1 MSAGGGHRG
10 FQFPFLHEL
19 DSWVEKTAVEKGG
32 FFLPATWLFGAA
44 IGGAIAF
51 NFIAPLQSLHNW
63 DLVFLLAPLWMPV
76 MVGRFAMLRFIQM
89 RRSYTNF
96 QNKFVLLELR
106 MPREVLKTPQAME
119 TVLAS
124 LNVGPGE
131 GTWWKKWWWG
141 KTRPWWSL
149 EMTSI
154 DGTIRMYIYTRVGM
168 RRGTESFFYAQ
179 YPEIEIIEVKDY
191 SRMRDPSK
199 PEYTMDAFEFKE
211 GERAP
216 FPIKTYVDYG
226 LDKAGTKVEFQ
237 VDPLAQV
244 FELLGSIGPG
254 EQIWLQMII
263 RVAKVERFRG
273 ALNAKG
279 KRYSIKD
286 EAKEEVEAIR
296 SNTLT
301 PTGIPNPTEVQ
312 RERIAA
318 IERNMGKLLFDVG
331 MRVIYSAPAGQGKG
345 MGGPLLNMWKP
356 MNSPNYNSIDP
367 APAWGAKYNDYPWE
381 DMGGKRKRRDNFE
394 AVEFYRY
401 RSFFHPPYRGHWM
414 TMSTEELATIFHFP
428 TSSVKTPSLDRITSN
443 RSAPPANL
451 PQ

>member
-1 MSAGGGHRG
+1 MSSGGGYRG
-10 FQFPFLHEL
+10 FEFPLLHSVHE
-19 DSWVEKTAVEKGG
+19 WVEKAAGTGG
-32 FFLPATWLFGAA
+32 FILPASWLFAGA
-44 IGGAIAF
+44 IGGTVFF
-51 NFIAPLQSLHNW
+51 NFIAPLQSIHNW
-63 DLVFLLAPLWMPV
+63 DLVFLTGPIWLPV
-76 MVGRFAMLRFIQM
+76 LVGRFAMLRYIQM
-89 RRSYTNF
+89 KRSYSNF
-96 QNKFVLLELR
+96 QSKFVLLELR

-131 GTWWKKWWWG
+131 GTWWKKWWMG

-149 EMTSI
+149 EMVSI
-154 DGTIRMYIYTRVGM
+154 DGNIRFFIYTREGM

-179 YPEIEIIEVKDY
+179 YPEIEIIEAKDY
-191 SRMRDPSK
+191 SRMRETWDT
-199 PEYTMDAFEFKE
+199 ERFTMDAFEFKE
-211 GERAP
+211 GGRAP

-226 LDKAGTKVEFQ
+226 LDKPGTKVETT

-244 FELLGSIGPG
+244 LELLGSIGPG

-263 RVAKVERFRG
+263 RVAKNERFRG
-273 ALNAKG
+273 AKNAKG
-279 KRYSIKD
+279 KAYSIKD
-286 EAKEEVEAIR
+286 EAAEEVEAIR
-296 SNTLT
+296 TKTLT
-301 PTGIPNPTEVQ
+301 PTGAPNPTEVQ
-312 RERIAA
+312 KERMAS

-331 MRVIYSAPAGQGKG
+331 MRVIYSAPKGQGKG

-356 MNSPNYNSIDP
+356 INSPSYNSIDP
-367 APAWGAKYNDYPWE
+367 APQWGAKYQDYPWE
-381 DMGGKRKRRDNFE
+381 DMGGKRKQKDNHE
-394 AVEFYRY
+394 ASEFYRY

-428 TSSVKTPSLDRITSN
+428 SSIVKTPSLERITSA

>member
-10 FQFPFLHEL
+10 FEFPFLHEL
-19 DSWVEKTAVEKGG
+19 HEWVEKAAGTGG
-32 FFLPATWLFGAA
+32 FFLPATWLFGGA

-63 DLVFLLAPLWMPV
+63 DLVFTLAPIWMPV

-96 QNKFVLLELR
+96 QAKFVLLELR

-119 TVLAS
+119 TVFAS
-124 LNVGPGE
+124 LNVAGGE

-141 KTRPWWSL
+141 KTRSWWSL
-149 EMTSI
+149 EIASI
-154 DGTIRMYIYTRVGM
+154 EGTIHMYIYTRQSM
-168 RRGTESFFYAQ
+168 RRGTESFLYAQ
-179 YPEIEIIEVKDY
+179 YPEMEIIEAKDY
-191 SRMRDPSK
+191 SRMRDPSM
-199 PEYTMDAFEFKE
+199 PEFTMDAFEYKE
-211 GERAP
+211 GQSGVI
-216 FPIKTYVDYG
+216 PIRTYVDYG
-226 LDKAGTKVEFQ
+226 IDKPGLKVETQ

-263 RVAKVERFRG
+263 RVAARERYRG
-273 ALNAKG
+273 AKNASG
-279 KRYSIKD
+279 KQYALKD
-286 EAKEEVEAIR
+286 ESKEIVDKLRKETVNPI
-296 SNTLT
+296 S
-301 PTGIPNPTEVQ
+301 GIPNPTEVQ
-312 RERIAA
+312 KERIAA

-331 MRVIYSAPAGQGKG
+331 MRVIYSAPKGQGKG

-356 MNSPNYNSIDP
+356 INSPNYNSIDP
-367 APAWGAKYNDYPWE
+367 SGAWSGKYNDYPWE
-381 DMGGKRKRRDNFE
+381 DIGGKRKRRDNFE

-428 TSSVKTPSLDRITSN
+428 SSIVKTPSLDRINSN
-443 RSAPPANL
+443 RSAPPPNL